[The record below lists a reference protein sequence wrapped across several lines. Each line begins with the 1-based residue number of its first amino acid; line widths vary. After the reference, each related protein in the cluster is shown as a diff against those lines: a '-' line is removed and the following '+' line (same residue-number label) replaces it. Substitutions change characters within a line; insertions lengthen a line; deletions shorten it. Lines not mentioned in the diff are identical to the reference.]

1 MSTKLGSKAV
11 GSIVKLNVNGAATEF
26 LVVHQ
31 GKPPAEYDDSCNGT
45 WLLMQDI
52 YESRS
57 YSNAYH
63 GNIYMG
69 SSLWEY
75 FDDTFV
81 NLFDSDIRDAIKE
94 VNLPYTEDSSNIDHV
109 DLIAK
114 VFPLSYVEVGFSGD
128 TNAPIEGG
136 VLDYFKNAADSKR
149 IGYLNKS
156 AASWLLRTPWLS
168 TTQFVYIVDASGA
181 CSSTGGAI
189 SCGVRP
195 ALILPSTLSVTDDG
209 AVVLNTAPT
218 VTSTSGASGVNLGT
232 KSAGFN
238 LSYTV
243 ADADGDSLT
252 ITEKIDGVTKKTFT
266 STGDTYTFDAVK
278 TANFFKVLNGTHT
291 LTVEANDG
299 SVTTTFTATFTKAV
313 HSATITLNEPLAVA
327 GDITA
332 AVLAVTGS
340 IPDDAT
346 YTVEVTNNA
355 NDSSPVWQNVT
366 TEVKNGTNILFTNTV
381 CTNGSAFNFRISVSR
396 GASDEGGHISAVSGA
411 FQ

>member
-1 MSTKLGSKAV
+1 MAKLGSKAV
-11 GSIVKLNVNGAATEF
+11 GSIVKLNVNGVAKNF
-26 LVVHQ
+26 IVVHQ

-52 YESRS
+52 YESRT

-75 FDDTFV
+75 YDDTFV

-109 DLIAK
+109 ALLAK

-128 TNAPIEGG
+128 TYAPIEGG
-136 VLDYFKNAADSKR
+136 VLDYFKNATDAKR

-156 AASWLLRTPWLS
+156 AASWSLRTPWLGS
-168 TTQFVYIVDASGA
+168 TQYVYVVDSSGA
-181 CSSTGGAI
+181 VSSTGCAA

-195 ALILPSTLSVTDDG
+195 ALVLPSTLSVTDDG
-209 AVVLNTAPT
+209 AVVLNIAPT
-218 VTSTSGASGVNLGT
+218 ITSTSGTSGVNLGT

-243 ADADGDSLT
+243 SDADGDSLT
-252 ITEKIDGVTKKTFT
+252 ITEKMDGVTKKTFT
-266 STGDTYTFDAVK
+266 STGGTYTFDAVK

-291 LTVEANDG
+291 LTVEVNDG
-299 SVTTTFTATFTKAV
+299 SEITTFTATFTKSV
-313 HSATITLNEPLAVA
+313 TSASITLDNALAVA

-346 YTVEVTNNA
+346 YIVEVTNNA
-355 NDSSPVWQNVT
+355 NDTTPLWQNVT
-366 TEVKNGTNILFTNTV
+366 SEVKNGSNIVFTNSV
-381 CTNGSAFNFRISVSR
+381 CTNGAAFNFRISVSR
-396 GASDEGGHISAVSGA
+396 GASGEGGHISAVSGA